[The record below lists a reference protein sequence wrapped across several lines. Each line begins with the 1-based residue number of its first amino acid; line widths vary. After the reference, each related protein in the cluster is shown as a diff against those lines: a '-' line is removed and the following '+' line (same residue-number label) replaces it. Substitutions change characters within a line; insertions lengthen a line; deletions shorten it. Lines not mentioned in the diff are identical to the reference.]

1 MSWDRDSGRVP
12 WGASKWP
19 ILLATAP
26 VLPSTSSIEEGHA
39 PAQGQIKDVRIRRA
53 FFTKERMLSQA
64 EYERRVTCDTKSAKR
79 NAGLMRRAKLDWSL
93 DSGIWQNRC
102 Q

>member
-1 MSWDRDSGRVP
+1 MSGDRDSGQVP

-19 ILLATAP
+19 ILLATVP

-64 EYERRVTCDTKSAKR
+64 ECERPVTHRTSGTREQGNRGTWGGK
-79 NAGLMRRAKLDWSL
+79 GRR
-93 DSGIWQNRC
+93 
-102 Q
+102 